1 MGPRRNPS
9 PSLDKDGPVGQF
21 LPPVDRQDAVA
32 VPVQTVLPHHAVP
45 QGHKRQINGRLTG
58 MGMPRQ
64 PPGVIGPLR
73 RLEAIGC
80 GFPPYHL
87 RMIESRSI
95 WYFIGISQFPD
106 SDPGSGPLP
115 PDLVVF
121 GRHWAIS
128 VVVVAPLPI
137 HADLDRMILKDLDEL
152 PAGEPAALLGVEHL
166 GPSLFQRLRQSLDAK
181 VGFRSVG
188 QSPGHHLPDVPAN
201 DRNQVEE
208 SHGYR
213 QVGDDSYQTW
223 VGSGDL
229 GVLQQT
235 IPAALNPP
243 EQSRYTAAGLSQR
256 VGLGSES
263 VT

>member
-1 MGPRRNPS
+1 
-9 PSLDKDGPVGQF
+9 
-21 LPPVDRQDAVA
+21 
-32 VPVQTVLPHHAVP
+32 
-45 QGHKRQINGRLTG
+45 
-58 MGMPRQ
+58 MPRQ
-64 PPGVIGPLR
+64 SPGVIGPLR